1 MGCEWEEQPP
11 LVACKDHFFVLG
23 KSLKLSKEA
32 HNAPKSFHGF
42 MCIND
47 KAIVLSASTLY
58 TVLKKSSKQSQ
69 ALPLPATWVASHSA
83 LSEFS
88 VKPRCLSLCD
98 RLWVIASLSRKA
110 NPACFLVLNLQI

>member
-58 TVLKKSSKQSQ
+58 TVHCAKEVIKTKPSPAAFSYLGSQPLCFIRIFGQTQMLK
-69 ALPLPATWVASHSA
+69 
-83 LSEFS
+83 
-88 VKPRCLSLCD
+88 SL
-98 RLWVIASLSRKA
+98 
-110 NPACFLVLNLQI
+110 